1 MGTTPYMFCVK
12 WFGGSVNTPSSS
24 DSKSRLFPENN
35 KRWLDPTYRAGKY
48 LAIDCEMVGV
58 GVDGSESSLAR
69 VSLVNYHG
77 VVQLDEYVKQR
88 EKVVDYRTRYSGIRD
103 VDMVKGLLC
112 CLSWHSCCIKTLISS
127 TF

>member
-1 MGTTPYMFCVK
+1 M
-12 WFGGSVNTPSSS
+12 SS
-24 DSKSRLFPENN
+24 DSKSKLSVEGKKINWTPLGRP
-35 KRWLDPTYRAGKY
+35 GKY

-58 GVDGSESSLAR
+58 GIDGSESSLAR

-103 VDMVKGLLC
+103 VDMVKGLLHR
-112 CLSWHSCCIKTLISS
+112 LSWHS
-127 TF
+127 